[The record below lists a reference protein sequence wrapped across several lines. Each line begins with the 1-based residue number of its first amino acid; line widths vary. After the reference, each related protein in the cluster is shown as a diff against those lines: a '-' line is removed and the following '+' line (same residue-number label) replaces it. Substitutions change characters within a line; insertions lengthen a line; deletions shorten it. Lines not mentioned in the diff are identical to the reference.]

1 MLSAFSAQNKRCGC
15 KQLHYTKGSLCSVCR
30 TALSRLH
37 HKSQWGS
44 DQVQSN
50 CKALIHE
57 YNPRWLLFSPGL
69 VQPYRLWAVFYPLS
83 AFTLF
88 QLHLTSQFQRD
99 SDALDEAYAGK
110 RFSEYEEV
118 RKTCHAG
125 YLSFESVRNLGLNLL
140 HGTLSKYTLQ
150 GFHISM
156 LHFLYHAVDGRS
168 Q

>member
-1 MLSAFSAQNKRCGC
+1 MTAVLPRTSAALQAV
-15 KQLHYTKGSLCSVCR
+15 GSFLPFVS
-30 TALSRLH
+30 L
-37 HKSQWGS
+37 
-44 DQVQSN
+44 
-50 CKALIHE
+50 
-57 YNPRWLLFSPGL
+57 
-69 VQPYRLWAVFYPLS
+69 
-83 AFTLF
+83 FTLL

-99 SDALDEAYAGK
+99 SDALDGAHAGK

-140 HGTLSKYTLQ
+140 HGTVSKCTLQ

-156 LHFLYHAVDGRS
+156 LHFLHNAVDGRS